1 MSLQI
6 PPTSKLS
13 IMSDHFE
20 KLQQELHTK
29 ITLLP
34 EKLHHSSLISDNPVT
49 IEIVGNPTQ
58 VEHCRVRVL
67 VLLDEMVSQ
76 KKKIRR
82 EKTTHN
88 LVDIWAPD
96 DILKKKSP

>member
-1 MSLQI
+1 
-6 PPTSKLS
+6 
-13 IMSDHFE
+13 MSDHFE

-58 VEHCRVRVL
+58 VEQCRVRVL

-76 KKKIRR
+76 KKKKKNTKK
-82 EKTTHN
+82 ENKKETHTHTHTHN
-88 LVDIWAPD
+88 LLANWAPD
-96 DILKKKSP
+96 